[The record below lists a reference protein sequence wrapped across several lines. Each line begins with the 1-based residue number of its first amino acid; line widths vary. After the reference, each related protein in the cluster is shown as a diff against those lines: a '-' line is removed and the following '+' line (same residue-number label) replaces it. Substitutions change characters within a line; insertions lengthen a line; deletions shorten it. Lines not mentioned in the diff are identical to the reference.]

1 MNRLGKKSGPPPK
14 SGPTPQGLNIS
25 YNTVRT
31 VKQSGE
37 KKMADIDK
45 ALPNVEQEI
54 NIPSDV
60 EIADAEEAEQ
70 QELEEQGNPVEIT
83 ENEDGS
89 VDINYD
95 PAIASV
101 ANTENHY
108 ANLADH
114 LPDDILG
121 RLSSNLFQNYQDY
134 KNSRKEWENSYK
146 TGLDLLGFK
155 YENRTEPFSGASG
168 ATHPVL
174 AEAVTQ
180 FQALA
185 YKELLPADGPVR
197 TQIIGIP
204 TPEKTQQSNR
214 VKDFMN
220 FQLMDQMKEY
230 EPEFDQMLFY
240 LPLAG
245 SAFKKVYY
253 DEVLQRAVSKFVPAD
268 DLIVPYTATS
278 LDDAEAIIHRIK
290 ISENELRKQQVAGFY
305 RDIDLKPGQLNE
317 DELQQKENELEGRTR
332 SKEEDV
338 FNLLECH
345 VNLDLEGFEDINP
358 EDDEPTGIKL
368 PYIVT
373 IEENSREILSIKR
386 NYEVEDPQKSK
397 VQYFVHFKFL
407 PGLGFYGFG
416 LIHMIGGLSRTATS
430 ALRQLLDAGT
440 LSNLPAG
447 FKQRGIR
454 IRDDAQAIQPGEF
467 RDVDAPGGNIRDSF
481 MMLPFKEPSATLL
494 QLMGVVVNAGQRF
507 ASIADLQVGDGNQ
520 QAAVGTTV
528 ALLERGSRTMSA
540 IHKRIYAALKN
551 EFKLLA
557 RVFKLYLPAEYP
569 YDVVGGQ
576 RMIKQQDFDDRVDIL
591 PVADPNIFSQT
602 QRISLA
608 QTELQLATSNP
619 GIHNQYA
626 VYRNMYEALGVK
638 DIDKILIRPQP
649 PQPKDPA
656 LEHIDALAGKPFQAF
671 PGQDHRAHM
680 TAHLNFMATNIA
692 RNNPVVMASLEKNI
706 FEHISLMAQEQV
718 EVEFRNELQ
727 QLQQMQMAMQQNPQM
742 AQQMQMQVRMLTE
755 KIESRKAVLIA
766 EMMEEFMKEEKEITS
781 QFDNDPIA
789 KLRARELD
797 LRAQENYRKEQEAKE
812 RINLDKMKSMMN
824 QMNQEEK
831 LEQNEDLAHLRADT
845 SLTKTVLQHELKNKD
860 KI

>member
-1 MNRLGKKSGPPPK
+1 
-14 SGPTPQGLNIS
+14 
-25 YNTVRT
+25 
-31 VKQSGE
+31 
-37 KKMADIDK
+37 MADIDK
-45 ALPNVEQEI
+45 VLPNIEQ
-54 NIPSDV
+54 NITVPSDV
-60 EIADAEEAEQ
+60 EIEEAELEKQ
-70 QELEEQGNPVEIT
+70 QEVDEQGNPIEIQ

-101 ANTENHY
+101 EGTENHY
-108 ANLADH
+108 DNLAEH
-114 LPDDILG
+114 LPDDVLG
-121 RLSSNLFQNYQDY
+121 RLGSDIFQNYQDY
-134 KNSRKEWENSYK
+134 KNSRKDWESSYK

-197 TQIIGIP
+197 TQILGLN
-204 TPEKTQQSNR
+204 TPEKTQQASR

-220 FQLMDQMKEY
+220 YQLMDQMKEY

-245 SAFKKVYY
+245 SSFKKVYY
-253 DEVLQRAVSKFVPAD
+253 DEILQRAVSKFVPAD

-278 LDDAEAIIHRIK
+278 LDDAEAIIHRVK
-290 ISENELRKQQVAGFY
+290 ISENELRKKQVAGFY
-305 RDIDLKPGQLNE
+305 RDIDIQPGQLNE
-317 DELQQKENELEGRTR
+317 DDIQKKERELEGTTR
-332 SKEEDV
+332 GRDEDV
-338 FNLLECH
+338 FNILECH
-345 VNLDLEGFEDINP
+345 INLDLEGFEDVGP
-358 EDDEPTGIKL
+358 DGEPTGIKL

-373 IEENSREILSIKR
+373 LEENSREVLSIKR
-386 NYEVEDPQKSK
+386 NYEINDPKRAK
-397 VQYFVHFKFL
+397 IQYFVHFKFL

-481 MMLPFKEPSATLL
+481 MMLPFKEPSQTLL
-494 QLMGVVVNAGQRF
+494 QLMGVVVTAGQRF

-540 IHKRIYAALKN
+540 IHKRIYAALKQ

-576 RMIKQQDFDDRVDIL
+576 NTIKQSDFDDRVDIL

-608 QTELQLATSNP
+608 QTELQLAQSNP
-619 GIHNQYA
+619 GIHNMYNA
-626 VYRNMYEALGVK
+626 YRHMYEALGVK
-638 DIDKILIRPQP
+638 DIDQVLIRPQP

-656 LEHIDALAGKPFQAF
+656 LEHIDALARKPFQAF
-671 PGQDHRAHM
+671 PGQDHRAHI
-680 TAHLNFMATNIA
+680 TAHLNFMATNMA
-692 RNNPVVMASLEKNI
+692 RNNPVIMAALEKNI

-727 QLQQMQMAMQQNPQM
+727 QLQQMQMMMQQNPQM
-742 AQQMQMQVRMLTE
+742 AQQLQMQARMMSE

-766 EMMEEFMKEEKEITS
+766 EMMEEFMNEEKEITS

-797 LRAQENYRKEQEAKE
+797 LRAMENERKKKE
-812 RINLDKMKSMMN
+812 SEDRLNLDKMKSMMN
-824 QMNQEEK
+824 QVTDQQK
-831 LEQNEDLAHLRADT
+831 LEQNEELANLRSDT
-845 SLTKTVLQHELKNKD
+845 SITKTVLQHELKNRGG
-860 KI
+860 I

>member
-1 MNRLGKKSGPPPK
+1 
-14 SGPTPQGLNIS
+14 
-25 YNTVRT
+25 
-31 VKQSGE
+31 
-37 KKMADIDK
+37 MAVDK
-45 ALPNVEQEI
+45 TLPNVEQTV
-54 NIPSDV
+54 NIP
-60 EIADAEEAEQ
+60 AEEQ
-70 QELEEQGNPVEIT
+70 IVEEQLQEQEEVNPLVDVQT
-83 ENEDGS
+83 NEDGS
-89 VDINYD
+89 VDITYD
-95 PAIASV
+95 PAAAAIEGG
-101 ANTENHY
+101 ENHY

-121 RLSSNLFQNYQDY
+121 MLGSNLFQNYQDY
-134 KNSRKEWENSYK
+134 KSSRKDWEQAYR

-155 YENRTEPFSGASG
+155 YENRTEPFQGASG

-185 YKELLPADGPVR
+185 YKELLPAQGPVR
-197 TQIIGIP
+197 TQILGAQ
-204 TPEKTQQSNR
+204 TPDKEQQATR
-214 VKDFMN
+214 VKEFMN
-220 FQLMDQMKEY
+220 YQIMDKMPEY

-245 SAFKKVYY
+245 SSFKKVYY
-253 DEVLQRAVSKFVPAD
+253 DEVEGRAVSKFVPAE
-268 DLIVPYTATS
+268 DLVVPYTATS
-278 LDDAEAIIHRIK
+278 LDDAEAIIHKIR

-305 RDIDLKPGQLNE
+305 RDVDLRAGNLNE
-317 DELQQKENELEGRTR
+317 SELEQKESELEGRTK

-338 FNLLECH
+338 FTLLECH
-345 VNLDLEGFEDINP
+345 VNLDLEGYEDVNV
-358 EDDEPTGIKL
+358 ETGEPTGIKL

-386 NYEVEDPQKSK
+386 NYEIGDIKK
-397 VQYFVHFKFL
+397 NKIQYFVHFKFL

-416 LIHMIGGLSRTATS
+416 LIHMIGGLSRTATA

-454 IRDDAQAIQPGEF
+454 IRDDAQSIQPGEF
-467 RDVDAPGGNIRDSF
+467 RDVDAPGGNIRDAF
-481 MMLPFKEPSATLL
+481 MMLPFKEPSQTLL
-494 QLMGVVVNAGQRF
+494 NLLGVVVNAGQRF

-540 IHKRIYAALKN
+540 IHKRIYAALKT
-551 EFKLLA
+551 EFKLMA
-557 RVFKLYLPAEYP
+557 RVFKLYLPNEYP

-576 RMIKQQDFDDRVDIL
+576 RMIKQTDFDDRVDIV

-608 QTELQLATSNP
+608 QTELQLAASNP
-619 GIHNQYA
+619 GIHNQYE

-671 PGQDHRAHM
+671 PGQDHRAHI

-692 RNNPVVMASLEKNI
+692 KNNPIVTASLEKNI

-718 EVEFRNELQ
+718 EIEFRDEMI
-727 QLQQMQMAMQQNPQM
+727 QLTQMQQAAQMNPQV
-742 AQQMQMQVRMLTE
+742 AQQTAVQMRMLSE
-755 KIESRKAVLIA
+755 KMESRKAVLIA
-766 EMMEEFMKEEKEITS
+766 EMMEEFMQQEKKIS
-781 QFDNDPIA
+781 GDFGNDPVA

-797 LRAQENYRKEQEAKE
+797 LRAMENVRKEREGE
-812 RINLDKMKSMMN
+812 DRINLDRMRAMMN
-824 QMNQEEK
+824 QQNTEDK
-831 LEQNEDLAHLRADT
+831 LEQNEELAKLRADT
-845 SLTKTVLQHELKNKD
+845 SIEKTILSKAMPSAKD
-860 KI
+860 MMGNDS